1 MLVTVPIYLI
11 LGVFVGILAG
21 LLGVGGGVVL
31 VPILDIALPYEGIH
45 ESVAHHMALA
55 TSMGSIMFTSLSSTR
70 SHNKRG
76 TVRWDIVKA
85 MTPGLLAGTLAGTF
99 VVSGIPAKPLKL
111 VFAVF
116 LTYTAVQMILDLKPK
131 ASFHLPG
138 VSGLFLAGACIG
150 VVSSFVGIGGGALI
164 IPFLV
169 MCNVPMLNVIG
180 ASAAMGFPIALAG
193 AAGYIYNGWGHTT
206 LPEYSLGFIYLPALI
221 GLVATSMLLAPY
233 GVKLSHSLP
242 VKTLK
247 KFFGILLA
255 VMAARMFYSLL

>member
-1 MLVTVPIYLI
+1 MLTIAIYLAF
-11 LGVFVGILAG
+11 GVLVGILAG
-21 LLGVGGGVVL
+21 LLGIGGGVVL
-31 VPILDIALPYEGIH
+31 VPILDFTLPLDGISA
-45 ESVAHHMALA
+45 SVAHHMALA
-55 TSMGSIMFTSLSSTR
+55 TSMSSIMFTSLSSTR

-99 VVSGIPAKPLKL
+99 VVSGIPTGPLKII
-111 VFAVF
+111 FAVF
-116 LTYTAVQMILDLKPK
+116 LTYTAVQMVLDIKPK

-138 VSGLFLAGACIG
+138 PVGLVLAGTVIG

-169 MCNVPMLNVIG
+169 MCNVPMINVIG

-193 AAGYIYNGWGHTT
+193 TAGFIINGLGNPA
-206 LPEYSLGFIYLPALI
+206 LPTYSLGFIYLPALI
-221 GLVATSMLLAPY
+221 GLVLTSMLFAPY
-233 GVKLSHSLP
+233 GAKLSHTLP

-247 KFFGILLA
+247 RFFGIMLFA
-255 VMAARMFYSLL
+255 MAARMAYSIM

>member
-1 MLVTVPIYLI
+1 MFTVAVYLV
-11 LGVFVGILAG
+11 LGVFVGIMAG

-31 VPILDIALPYEGIH
+31 VPILDIALPYEGIN
-45 ESVAHHMALA
+45 ETVIHHMALA
-55 TSMGSIMFTSLSSTR
+55 TSMGSIMFTSVSSAR

-85 MTPGLLAGTLAGTF
+85 MTPGLLLGTLAGTF
-99 VVSGIPAKPLKL
+99 VVSGIPTKPLKII
-111 VFAVF
+111 FAVF
-116 LTYTAVQMILDLKPK
+116 LSYTSIQMILDMKPK

-138 VSGLFLAGACIG
+138 NLGLLLAGGCIG
-150 VVSSFVGIGGGALI
+150 VISSFVGIGGGALI

-180 ASAAMGFPIALAG
+180 ASAAMGFPIAIAG
-193 AAGYIYNGWGHTT
+193 TAGYIYNGWGNAA
-206 LPEYSLGFIYLPALI
+206 LPDYSLGFIYLPALV
-221 GLVATSMLLAPY
+221 GLVITSMLAAPY

-247 KFFGILLA
+247 KCFGIILA
-255 VMAARMFYSLL
+255 AMAIRMIYSVL